1 VALRAAAFLEMLT
14 KLVATRATTA
24 RSLLD
29 VFSPGW
35 VGKRYDFVQ
44 VGRQHSRYKAI
55 LLSIALSQ
63 QCCKVYFRDR
73 AKSSSLASPIMN
85 SQFPGWT

>member
-1 VALRAAAFLEMLT
+1 MYGDDDICLHVALRAVAFLEMLT

-29 VFSPGW
+29 VFSAGW

-44 VGRQHSRYKAI
+44 VGRQHSRYKAV
-55 LLSIALSQ
+55 LLSIVLSQ
-63 QCCKVYFRDR
+63 QCCKVQFI
-73 AKSSSLASPIMN
+73 SLTLVKP
-85 SQFPGWT
+85 